1 MLGFTE
7 IDVRQISKTIIYN
20 RVSRKF
26 YDLFDNL
33 MGTHIFP
40 DLHNWSIDFH
50 NNQYNFDSEL
60 IGIVHIP
67 KTGGTSLKYILEK
80 SNYSANFINL
90 GKQSPI
96 STKCPPERFK
106 YVIFLRNPINRCF
119 SYFQMCQRNSNIPWH
134 KYSKDMPD
142 FFKNCWEVRNM
153 ACSYISGSMKEVD
166 SSSFAK
172 AVENLNKMYFIGL
185 FEDFEASVQ
194 VFLDKINLYNY
205 NNAAPLCQTEIKVP
219 HLNKYDY
226 KGNDIMPEPTYH
238 LIAEYNKYDILLYN
252 YFIKEYFPEKSNFL
266 IKNN

>member
-90 GKQSPI
+90 GKHSPI

-106 YVIFLRNPINRCF
+106 YAGKCEIWLAVIFL
-119 SYFQMCQRNSNIPWH
+119 
-134 KYSKDMPD
+134 
-142 FFKNCWEVRNM
+142 
-153 ACSYISGSMKEVD
+153 
-166 SSSFAK
+166 
-172 AVENLNKMYFIGL
+172 
-185 FEDFEASVQ
+185 EA
-194 VFLDKINLYNY
+194 
-205 NNAAPLCQTEIKVP
+205 
-219 HLNKYDY
+219 
-226 KGNDIMPEPTYH
+226 
-238 LIAEYNKYDILLYN
+238 
-252 YFIKEYFPEKSNFL
+252 
-266 IKNN
+266 

>member
-1 MLGFTE
+1 
-7 IDVRQISKTIIYN
+7 
-20 RVSRKF
+20 
-26 YDLFDNL
+26 
-33 MGTHIFP
+33 
-40 DLHNWSIDFH
+40 
-50 NNQYNFDSEL
+50 
-60 IGIVHIP
+60 
-67 KTGGTSLKYILEK
+67 
-80 SNYSANFINL
+80 
-90 GKQSPI
+90 
-96 STKCPPERFK
+96 
-106 YVIFLRNPINRCF
+106 
-119 SYFQMCQRNSNIPWH
+119 
-134 KYSKDMPD
+134 
-142 FFKNCWEVRNM
+142 
-153 ACSYISGSMKEVD
+153 MKEVD